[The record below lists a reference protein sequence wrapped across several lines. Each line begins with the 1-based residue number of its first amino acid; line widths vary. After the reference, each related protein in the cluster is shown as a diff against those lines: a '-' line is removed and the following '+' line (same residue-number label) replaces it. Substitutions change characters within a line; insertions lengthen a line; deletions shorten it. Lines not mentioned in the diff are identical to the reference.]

1 MIPLTCRAAE
11 LQSRILIGAPGT
23 VVGHAYHK
31 TQVDTVA
38 GLASDHLHK
47 RQAEGE
53 GVKPRPRMV
62 RVGKELA
69 SLSVSLPDH
78 GTYSSPLHALA
89 SVIVPRMIVCVP
101 YTLSAYCSGFQPRF
115 G

>member
-1 MIPLTCRAAE
+1 MLLLVRSAIK
-11 LQSRILIGAPGT
+11 LQSHTPTTAAAT
-23 VVGHAYHK
+23 AVGHSPRM
-31 TQVDTVA
+31 QVDTVA

-69 SLSVSLPDH
+69 SLSVSLLLPF
-78 GTYSSPLHALA
+78 A
-89 SVIVPRMIVCVP
+89 
-101 YTLSAYCSGFQPRF
+101 AYFHLLCMLQL
-115 G
+115 

>member
-1 MIPLTCRAAE
+1 MRSDA
-11 LQSRILIGAPGT
+11 
-23 VVGHAYHK
+23 
-31 TQVDTVA
+31 QVDTVA

-69 SLSVSLPDH
+69 SLSVSLFIH
-78 GTYSSPLHALA
+78 GTHLSSLQSRLFTLA
-89 SVIVPRMIVCVP
+89 QVLVYAIPV
-101 YTLSAYCSGFQPRF
+101 SAYCSSFEQGLS
-115 G
+115 